1 MCTSSAGAWSCCCG
15 RGPVCPGRCEA
26 GCHPALPHHCGS
38 CLKSVLLRVAGPPC
52 GSPAPIVMPR
62 AAGQALVGSCSPYL
76 FCPLLGLP
84 GPLPCR
90 NCLPLTQLNVLTNEG

>member
-1 MCTSSAGAWSCCCG
+1 MYLQCRSLVLLLWQGPCVPRQMCG
-15 RGPVCPGRCEA
+15 R
-26 GCHPALPHHCGS
+26 LP
-38 CLKSVLLRVAGPPC
+38 P
-52 GSPAPIVMPR
+52 SPAPIVMPR